1 VSNRARI
8 VPLPYSVKV
17 DADKRVVR
25 VDVSGMFNAEEAP
38 RMTTDARRAAAESG
52 FNVLYD
58 IREARAG
65 KLENADLFWLPRNV
79 PALKD
84 PKAAR
89 VRVAT
94 VFVDC
99 QRPVVEFWETAFRN
113 VGLNARAFEDEDEA
127 IEWCQAR

>member
-1 VSNRARI
+1 M
-8 VPLPYSVKV
+8 
-17 DADKRVVR
+17 VR

-113 VGLNARAFEDEDEA
+113 VGLKARAFEDEEGA
-127 IEWCQAR
+127 IAWLNNASGSDP

>member
-1 VSNRARI
+1 MPYTVRI
-8 VPLPYSVKV
+8 

-99 QRPVVEFWETAFRN
+99 QRPVVEFWENAFRN